1 MAVPGWKPED
11 TPGGARDTRARH
23 TWSPLGLCPM
33 LNECW
38 SGSDNASGR
47 VVSIAIPPLSWVDIH
62 PEVPNNVVNFD
73 DVFQFI
79 LAFQGNPYPFADPLS
94 CP

>member
-1 MAVPGWKPED
+1 M
-11 TPGGARDTRARH
+11 
-23 TWSPLGLCPM
+23 
-33 LNECW
+33 
-38 SGSDNASGR
+38 
-47 VVSIAIPPLSWVDIH
+47 SIAIPPLSWVDIH